1 MERVIGIRKVVL
13 VVLAFALLAT
23 AAGCGQSPAAAPQ
36 PAAGEQL
43 KGTIAISGAF
53 ALYPMMQR
61 WTEEFTKLYPDVQ
74 FDLSAGGAGKGMTDA
89 LNGAVDIG
97 MVSRA
102 ITPEEEGKGAF
113 WVSCVKDAVF
123 VTVNEENPVLQDLQ
137 KKGLSKEML
146 AKIYM
151 TNEVTTWGE
160 AVGRPE
166 VTDPIHVYTRSD
178 ACGAAD
184 IFAKFLGGS
193 KAVQDDLQGSAKTNI
208 AVNADPGLLDAVVKD
223 PLSIGFNNLN
233 YAFDAQTGKA
243 VAGAQVVS
251 IDANG
256 NGQVDP
262 DETYTTQQAAMDAV
276 ASGKYPSPPARD
288 ENLVTNGKP
297 TGLVLA
303 FMNWI
308 LTDGQQYDA
317 EAGYVPLPKDKLEEQ
332 IQKLK

>member
-1 MERVIGIRKVVL
+1 MRAQIGIKKVVL
-13 VVLAFALLAT
+13 VLMAFALLVT
-23 AAGCGQSPAAAPQ
+23 AAGCGKTG
-36 PAAGEQL
+36 GEQGASGGL
-43 KGTIAISGAF
+43 QGTLTISGAF

-61 WTEEFTKLYPDVQ
+61 WTEEFTKLYPDVK

-102 ITPEEEGKGAF
+102 ITAEEEGKGAF

-123 VTVNEENPVLQDLQ
+123 VTVNERNPVLQDLR
-137 KKGLSKEML
+137 KRGITKEML
-146 AKIYM
+146 AKIYI
-151 TNEVTTWGE
+151 TNEVTTWGQV
-160 AVGRPE
+160 VGRSD
-166 VTDPIHVYTRSD
+166 VTDAIDVYSRSD

-184 IFAKFLGGS
+184 IFAKFLGGP

-208 AVNADPGLLDAVVKD
+208 AVNADPGLLGAVIKD
-223 PLSIGFNNLN
+223 PLGIGFNNLN
-233 YAFDAQTGKA
+233 YAFDAQTGKV

-276 ASGKYPSPPARD
+276 ATGKYPSPPARN
-288 ENLVTNGKP
+288 ENLVTKGKP

-303 FMNWI
+303 FMNWV
-308 LTDGQQYDA
+308 LTDGQKFDA
-317 EAGYVPLPKDKLEEQ
+317 EAGYVPLLPDKLAEQ